1 MVPDL
6 DDLEEMDDG
15 AAANEGTSIGVSKNA
30 LGGPLGGFASEIPT
44 LDVPASRKRYASRPS
59 NGSLGGYQPGV

>member
-1 MVPDL
+1 MVPDI

-15 AAANEGTSIGVSKNA
+15 AAAANDGPSVGASKNA
-30 LGGPLGGFASEIPT
+30 LLGPLGGFASEIPT

-59 NGSLGGYQPGV
+59 NGSLGGY